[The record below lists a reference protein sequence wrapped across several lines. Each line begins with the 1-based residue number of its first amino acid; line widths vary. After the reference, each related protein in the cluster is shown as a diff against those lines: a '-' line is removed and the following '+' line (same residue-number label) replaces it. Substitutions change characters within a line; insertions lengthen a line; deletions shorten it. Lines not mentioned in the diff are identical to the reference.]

1 MELHL
6 LNGTLCSTVR
16 RWLHINWRMM
26 DVVFR
31 AKKIFKKMEYGME
44 TKRNIKYFTAPP
56 INVIAIVGWIIVVI
70 GVVLASL
77 FWSTR
82 IAGIITAIVG
92 LFVVVFA
99 SGGKSNDTDVEFQAL
114 EKIRDLQER
123 SEKKFEVYEKSFLK
137 MLKPINLLG
146 YDFEAKEEPFY
157 YKKGQDGKH
166 RTNYFCGVNLI
177 FTNEKVFIYGRR
189 FSVTDDLIDEEI
201 AANYFYFDLD
211 RAELEEKTY
220 TTKKGDRT
228 IEVPFYVFKLIKA
241 DGTEALRMCVE
252 YGADTDKAV
261 VDITRAITV
270 RQKELEKR
278 AKEAAERKA
287 AFRARVEA
295 EKAADAAAAAAEA
308 EANA

>member
-1 MELHL
+1 
-6 LNGTLCSTVR
+6 
-16 RWLHINWRMM
+16 
-26 DVVFR
+26 
-31 AKKIFKKMEYGME
+31 ME

-56 INVIAIVGWIIVVI
+56 INMIAIVGWVIVIV

-77 FWSTR
+77 FMSTR
-82 IAGIITAIVG
+82 IAGIIIAIVG

-114 EKIRDLQER
+114 EKIRNLQEK

-189 FSVTDDLIDEEI
+189 FSVTDELIDEEI
-201 AANYFYFDLD
+201 AANYFYFDLA

-220 TTKKGDRT
+220 ETKKGDRT
-228 IEVPFYVFKLIKA
+228 IKVPFYVFKLIKA

-287 AFRARVEA
+287 AFRAKVEA

-308 EANA
+308 ANANA